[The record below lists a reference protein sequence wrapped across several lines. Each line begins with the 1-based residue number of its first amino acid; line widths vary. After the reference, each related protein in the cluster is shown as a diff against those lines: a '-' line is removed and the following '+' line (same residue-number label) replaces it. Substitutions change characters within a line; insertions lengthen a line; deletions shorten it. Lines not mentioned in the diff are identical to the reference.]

1 LIQSLLAFVFSLLAF
16 VFVLG
21 VLVFVHELGHFLVAR
36 MLGVRVITFCIGM
49 GPKLFKFRRGDT
61 EYAIAAFPIG
71 GYVKMAGENPDE
83 PKTGAHD
90 EFMSRSKWD
99 RFRILVAGP
108 VMNIVLSV
116 GLMTVVLAQGAE
128 VPIFEDDPVD
138 VGVVTKASPAERGG
152 IQAGDRIVKV
162 GSQRVA
168 TWEQFLLSIG
178 GRADRDVPITLLR
191 QGRETVVT
199 VRPEAQ
205 TRMQIGDIGVLPNV
219 HPSIPSIEA
228 NGPAA
233 KAGVKVN
240 DVVLALNGE
249 PIVFSWQ
256 LSAAIRKHPDEPIT
270 LKVERDGAPLDIVV
284 TPRRQGEIGLIGIGI
299 KDPVKLVDPG
309 LLSAVMLSIESNVRF
324 AGLIFNT
331 IGGLLTRETSPKQL
345 MGPVAIA
352 KLSGEFALAG
362 WIALATFMAS
372 LSLNLGLINL
382 LPIPVLDGGHI
393 FIMAVEG
400 LVRRDLSMKMKERL
414 MLAGFVVL
422 MVLMVTVVYND
433 LSRISWFERLMP
445 GSR

>member
-1 LIQSLLAFVFSLLAF
+1 LIHSLLAFINSLLAF

-49 GPKLFKFRRGDT
+49 GPKLLKFRRGDT

-99 RFRILVAGP
+99 RFRILAAGP
-108 VMNIVLSV
+108 VMNIILSV
-116 GLMTVVLAQGAE
+116 GLMTIVLAQGAE

-138 VGVVTKASPAERGG
+138 IGVVTKASPAERGG
-152 IQAGDRIVKV
+152 IQAGDRIIKV

-168 TWEQFLLSIG
+168 TWEQFFLAIG

-219 HPSIPSIEA
+219 HPSIRTIEA
-228 NGPAA
+228 NGPAD
-233 KAGVKVN
+233 KAGFKVN
-240 DVVLALNGE
+240 DVVLSLNGE
-249 PIVFSWQ
+249 PIVFRWQ

-270 LKVERDGAPLDIVV
+270 LKVEREGAPLEIVV

-299 KDPVKLVDPG
+299 QDPFKLVKPG
-309 LLSAVMLSIESNVRF
+309 PLGAVKLSIERNVQF
-324 AGLIFNT
+324 GGLIVQT

-352 KLSGEFALAG
+352 ELAGDFAAAG
-362 WIALATFMAS
+362 WIALCTFMAS
-372 LSLNLGLINL
+372 LSLNLGLLNL

-400 LVRRDLSMKMKERL
+400 LARRDLSVKMKERL

-433 LSRISWFERLMP
+433 LARIGWFERPMP

>member
-49 GPKLFKFRRGDT
+49 GPKLLKFRRGDT

-90 EFMSRSKWD
+90 EFMSRGKWD

-108 VMNIVLSV
+108 VMNIILSV
-116 GLMTVVLAQGAE
+116 GLMTIVLAQGAE

-138 VGVVTKASPAERGG
+138 VGVVTKASPAERSG

-168 TWEQFLLSIG
+168 TWEQFFLAIG

-219 HPSIPSIEA
+219 HPSIPSLEA

-256 LSAAIRKHPDEPIT
+256 LSAAIRKHPDEPII
-270 LKVERDGAPLDIVV
+270 LRVERAGAPLEIVV

-309 LLSAVMLSIESNVRF
+309 LLGAVKLSIERNVQF

-352 KLSGEFALAG
+352 KLSGEFAAAG

-433 LSRISWFERLMP
+433 LSRISWIERLMP

>member
-1 LIQSLLAFVFSLLAF
+1 MIQSLLAFVFSLLAF

-49 GPKLFKFRRGDT
+49 GPKLLKFRRGDT

-99 RFRILVAGP
+99 RFRILAAGP
-108 VMNIVLSV
+108 VMNIILSV

-168 TWEQFLLSIG
+168 TWEQFFLAIG

-219 HPSIPSIEA
+219 HPSIPSLEA

-240 DVVLALNGE
+240 DVVLSLNGE

-270 LKVERDGAPLDIVV
+270 LKVERDGAPLEIVV

-299 KDPVKLVDPG
+299 QDPFKLVKPG
-309 LLSAVMLSIESNVRF
+309 PLGAVKLSIERNVQF

-352 KLSGEFALAG
+352 KLSGEFAAAG

-433 LSRISWFERLMP
+433 LSRISWFERFMP